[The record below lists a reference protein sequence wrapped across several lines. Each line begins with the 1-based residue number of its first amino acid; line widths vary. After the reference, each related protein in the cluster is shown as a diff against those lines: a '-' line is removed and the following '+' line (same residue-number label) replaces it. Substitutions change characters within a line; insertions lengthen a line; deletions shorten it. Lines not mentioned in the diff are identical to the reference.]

1 MRRKQTETRAG
12 YLRKS
17 PRGMKRRPHTPARK
31 GRQPRGFSVPTVP
44 RCCSSKV
51 MPETTI
57 WALWLSGLSGCLIA
71 SSRGGPSDLYSLCRY
86 GSGRFPP
93 LPRAPPPCLTLVIG
107 VPDFREVTSPCGFTI
122 IQSRKPLRY
131 PKRPLCNSRVP
142 SLCFFVV
149 VCPLLKAKRTV
160 NGGTNDIVG
169 FEQCIHI
176 LQLTSRILFEDN
188 GPRLA
193 GRLHRGQPLCGLS
206 RTRPPPPRTVSSGH
220 PVNVHR

>member
-1 MRRKQTETRAG
+1 MGTHLRPQGSQAWTVRTAAKPMRRKQTETRAG

-107 VPDFREVTSPCGFTI
+107 VPDSRLPRSNVPLWFHHHPVPEAAEISEETS
-122 IQSRKPLRY
+122 
-131 PKRPLCNSRVP
+131 
-142 SLCFFVV
+142 
-149 VCPLLKAKRTV
+149 
-160 NGGTNDIVG
+160 
-169 FEQCIHI
+169 
-176 LQLTSRILFEDN
+176 LQLSGSESVFFR
-188 GPRLA
+188 
-193 GRLHRGQPLCGLS
+193 CGLS
-206 RTRPPPPRTVSSGH
+206 SGTSPFLQEF
-220 PVNVHR
+220 PVARSQCPT